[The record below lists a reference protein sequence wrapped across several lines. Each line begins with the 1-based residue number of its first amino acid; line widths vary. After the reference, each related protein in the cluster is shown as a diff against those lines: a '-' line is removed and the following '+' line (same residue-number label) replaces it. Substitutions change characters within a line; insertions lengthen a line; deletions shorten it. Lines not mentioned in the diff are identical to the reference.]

1 MTNQQ
6 ILLAA
11 RPTGLPK
18 ESDFRLV
25 ESPIPVPV
33 EGEFLVRAIYLSV
46 DPYMRGRMNDRKSY
60 IEPVALGAVMGGESV
75 GRVVQSKHADYPE
88 GSTVVGQFGWQEYA
102 VSDGRGV
109 RQVDPS
115 LGPISTALHVL
126 GMPGLT
132 AYFCLFDTCQFQA
145 GDTVVVSAAAGAVGS
160 TVGQLV
166 KLSGG
171 RAVGIAGSDEKIDWI
186 TGPLGFDG
194 GLNYKTTDNYVEG
207 LKPLCPDGIDVY
219 YDNVGGPITDAV
231 FPLLNLR
238 ARIGICGQISQYNL
252 EEPEYGPRLLW
263 HLIVKRATIRGFLV
277 FDYFDR
283 AAEGFGK
290 LAGWLREGRLQY
302 RERITDGIE
311 NGPRAFIEMLQG
323 ANIGKQLVRVSQ
335 E

>member
-252 EEPEYGPRLLW
+252 EEPEYGPRLLS